1 MKAYKHHIFSPYRV
15 CPIGAHVDHQHGLVT
30 GFAIDK
36 GVDLFFDVR
45 EDTLV
50 KLSSETFGG
59 ELEFD
64 ITVPAQV
71 RQKQWGDYA
80 RGAKYALQKRF
91 RLTRGIEGVIRGSLP
106 VGGLSSSAAVLIAYV
121 MAFARA
127 NGIELQP
134 FEVAQIASE
143 AEREYI
149 GLNNGLLDQACI
161 ALGRRD
167 GLLFLDCDSNEYRV
181 IARNPDMPPFEIGI
195 FFSGLTRGIEGVIR
209 GSLPV
214 GGLSSSAAVLIA
226 YVLAF
231 ARANG
236 IELQP
241 FEVAQIASEA
251 EREYIGLNNGL
262 LDQACIA
269 LGRRDGLLF
278 LDCDS
283 NEYRV
288 IARNPDMPPFEIG
301 IFFSGL
307 TRSLVNS
314 DYNLRVFECKTAA
327 WNMLAYM
334 DQPLKPFDK
343 TFLRDIPKAVFEKT
357 RIAMPQRFARRA
369 EHFYSEYRRVRQ
381 GVTAWETGNLKLFG
395 KLCFDSCESSIHN
408 YECGSPELIGIYEI
422 LRSLPGV
429 YGGRFSG
436 AGFKGAVIALVD
448 PAHKED
454 VERELTRRYLEEF
467 PEYEKTFK
475 VFWVQPD
482 DGARFV

>member
-59 ELEFD
+59 DLEFD

-121 MAFARA
+121 M
-127 NGIELQP
+127 
-134 FEVAQIASE
+134 
-143 AEREYI
+143 
-149 GLNNGLLDQACI
+149 
-161 ALGRRD
+161 
-167 GLLFLDCDSNEYRV
+167 
-181 IARNPDMPPFEIGI
+181 
-195 FFSGLTRGIEGVIR
+195 
-209 GSLPV
+209 
-214 GGLSSSAAVLIA
+214 
-226 YVLAF
+226 AF

>member
-91 RLTRGIEGVIRGSLP
+91 RLTHGIEGVIRGSLP

-121 MAFARA
+121 M
-127 NGIELQP
+127 
-134 FEVAQIASE
+134 
-143 AEREYI
+143 
-149 GLNNGLLDQACI
+149 
-161 ALGRRD
+161 
-167 GLLFLDCDSNEYRV
+167 
-181 IARNPDMPPFEIGI
+181 
-195 FFSGLTRGIEGVIR
+195 
-209 GSLPV
+209 
-214 GGLSSSAAVLIA
+214 
-226 YVLAF
+226 AF

>member
-50 KLSSETFGG
+50 KLSSETIGG

-121 MAFARA
+121 M
-127 NGIELQP
+127 
-134 FEVAQIASE
+134 
-143 AEREYI
+143 
-149 GLNNGLLDQACI
+149 
-161 ALGRRD
+161 
-167 GLLFLDCDSNEYRV
+167 
-181 IARNPDMPPFEIGI
+181 
-195 FFSGLTRGIEGVIR
+195 
-209 GSLPV
+209 
-214 GGLSSSAAVLIA
+214 
-226 YVLAF
+226 AF